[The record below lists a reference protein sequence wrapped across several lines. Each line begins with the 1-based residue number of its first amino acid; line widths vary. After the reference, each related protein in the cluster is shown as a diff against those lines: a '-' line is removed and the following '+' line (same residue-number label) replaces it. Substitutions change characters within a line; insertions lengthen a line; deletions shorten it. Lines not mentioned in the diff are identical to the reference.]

1 MQKITMYLVLCAL
14 SFSVQ
19 FLNAQDTIKNV
30 NNKHEIE
37 TLKKS
42 KSNIQEDEKAFLK
55 NEVEKINAKLA
66 NGEITEKE
74 AQTLKEAA
82 AKKRALNIENR
93 IAIIDNKIALL
104 ERNEEGY
111 KNDGS
116 SKKTKIEIT
125 IGDDDIDDGFL
136 GIITKIEDK
145 PKKYDKRTSSTA
157 VFAIGF
163 NNAIIEGE
171 KLDDSPYKLGGSGSV
186 EMGYAWKTRLL
197 NNSNFL
203 RLKYGFSFQW
213 NKLNIKD
220 NQYLVNN
227 DGVINLEPF
236 PNAANKIKFR
246 MTNLVFPVH
255 LEFGPSTRIDKHSYY
270 RYSTKKQLKF
280 GVGFYGGFNLQ
291 SMQKLKYTDVD
302 GNKAK
307 DKLKGGYNTSN
318 LIYGPSAYIA
328 LGSTAIY
335 FKYDLNPIF
344 KDQTISQNN
353 ISLGLRF
360 DMD

>member
-1 MQKITMYLVLCAL
+1 MYLVLYAL
-14 SFSVQ
+14 SFPVQ
-19 FLNAQDTIKNV
+19 FINAQDTIQNV
-30 NNKHEIE
+30 NNKYKIE
-37 TLKKS
+37 ELKKS
-42 KSNIQEDEKAFLK
+42 KSDIQEEEKEFLK
-55 NEVEKINAKLA
+55 NEVEIINTRLE
-66 NGEITEKE
+66 NGEINEKE

-93 IAIIDNKIALL
+93 VAIIDNKIALL
-104 ERNEEGY
+104 ERNEDGY
-111 KNDGS
+111 KSDGS
-116 SKKTKIEIT
+116 SKKTKIEIV
-125 IGDDDIDDGFL
+125 IEDDDHDDGFL
-136 GIITKIEDK
+136 GIITKLEDK
-145 PKKYDKRTSSTA
+145 PKKYDKRTSSTV

-163 NNAIIEGE
+163 NNAIIEGQ
-171 KLDDSPYKLGGSGSV
+171 KLDDSPYKLGGSGFV

-197 NNSNFL
+197 NNSNFM

-213 NKLNIKD
+213 NKLNIK
-220 NQYLVNN
+220 NNHYLVNN
-227 DGVINLEPF
+227 DGGINLEPF
-236 PNAANKIKFR
+236 PNSANKIKFR

-255 LEFGPSTRIDKHSYY
+255 LEFGSSKRIDRDSYF
-270 RYSTKKQLKF
+270 RYSTKKQLKI
-280 GVGFYGGFNLQ
+280 GVGFYGGFNIQ
-291 SMQKLKYTDVD
+291 SLQKLKYTDVN

-328 LGSTAIY
+328 LGSTAVY

-344 KDQTISQNN
+344 KDQAISQNN